1 MQDFSTKINAFVVDE
16 QGYIIEY
23 ILVLPYDVLE
33 RNVIKVIWNQRLFVS
48 KWDFENSLWI
58 EGLTPE
64 EVAIREQEINDQK
77 QQIPDEEMNGMA
89 ILELSNII
97 LGG

>member
-33 RNVIKVIWNQRLFVS
+33 RNVIKESWNQRLFVP
-48 KWDFENSLWI
+48 KWDYENSLWI
-58 EGLTPE
+58 EGLSPE

-77 QQIPDEEMNGMA
+77 QQIPGEEMNGMA

>member
-16 QGYIIEY
+16 QGYISEY

-33 RNVIKVIWNQRLFVS
+33 RNVIKESWNQRLFVP
-48 KWDFENSLWI
+48 KWDYENSLWI
-58 EGLTPE
+58 EGLSPE

-77 QQIPDEEMNGMA
+77 QQIPGEEMNGMA